1 MNENPIG
8 SLSSC
13 RYVDLPYDRQ
23 PYLCIA
29 DRQMRVDGGIL
40 ELAVLS
46 LAISKGNSLEA
57 G

>member
-1 MNENPIG
+1 MHKNPIG
-8 SLSSC
+8 ILSSY
-13 RYVDLPYDRQ
+13 RYVDLPYDSQ
-23 PYLCIA
+23 HYLCIA

-46 LAISKGNSLEA
+46 LAGFKGDSLPA